1 MATATPALNP
11 KADEIPFI
19 SAENKYTNIPLLPS
33 LLVALIGGSLSI
45 ALAYLLKDVLPYLYA
60 LILERGSIQ
69 FLTLYAFWFAVGLL
83 IFKYRNLQRERAAF
97 GLDFIRSFTAGRE
110 VVGTQ
115 TILSQHRLLEENLDP
130 AQKDL
135 ILVNRLNK
143 AIKQIRINTNPA
155 DVAHVLATVAD
166 TDAAIIDSSYILLK
180 YMIWIIPVLGF
191 IGTVMGMTQA
201 IGSFDVVI
209 RQISDLGFAGVQQ
222 NLGLVTGGLAV
233 AFDTTFLALVLSAVA
248 NLFTNSLQKK
258 EEDLLSDVEEF
269 TTDNIIN
276 KYSSLKSAVAPLAQL
291 APPGRFDA
299 EEAAQGLLRELKN
312 MNRQQQVN
320 AEALQA
326 QLGRAI
332 EALQGLSQAA
342 PQPAES
348 ADTAR
353 LETVLQ
359 EVGQVLKDQA
369 EFIRQIELISAH
381 IERNVEV
388 LEKLPRALD
397 EINATSHQLGELFGR
412 IYNRTFQ

>member
-11 KADEIPFI
+11 RADETPFV
-19 SAENKYTNIPLLPS
+19 SAEHKYTNIPLLPS

-45 ALAYLLKDVLPYLYA
+45 ALAYLLKDVLPYLHA

-97 GLDFIRSFTAGRE
+97 GLDFIQSFTAGQE

-115 TILSQHRLLEENLDP
+115 TILSQHRLLEENLDLR
-130 AQKDL
+130 QKDL

-191 IGTVMGMTQA
+191 IGTVIGMTQA

-276 KYSSLKSAVAPLAQL
+276 KYSSLKSAVAPLVPP
-291 APPGRFDA
+291 APSSRFDA
-299 EEAAQGLLRELKN
+299 EAAVQGVLRELKN
-312 MNRQQQVN
+312 MNKQQQVN
-320 AEALQA
+320 AEALLA
-326 QLGRAI
+326 QLGHAI
-332 EALQGLSQAA
+332 EAIQGLAK
-342 PQPAES
+342 PALES
-348 ADTAR
+348 TEPPDTAQ
-353 LETVLQ
+353 LAAVLR

-369 EFIRQIELISAH
+369 EFIRQIELISGH

-388 LEKLPRALD
+388 LEKLPGALD
-397 EINATSHQLGELFGR
+397 EINATSHRLGELFGR
-412 IYNRTFQ
+412 IYNRPFE

>member
-11 KADEIPFI
+11 KADETTFI
-19 SAENKYTNIPLLPS
+19 SAEHKYTNIPLLPS

-60 LILERGSIQ
+60 LILERGPIQ
-69 FLTLYAFWFAVGLL
+69 FLTLYAFWFAAGLL

-97 GLDFIRSFTAGRE
+97 NLDFIQSFTAGRE

-130 AQKDL
+130 RQKDL
-135 ILVNRLNK
+135 LLVNRLNK

-155 DVAHVLATVAD
+155 DVAHVLTTVAD

-276 KYSSLKSAVAPLAQL
+276 KYSSLKNAVAPLVQP
-291 APPGRFDA
+291 APPGRFNA
-299 EEAAQGLLRELKN
+299 EEAAQTMLRELKN
-312 MNRQQQVN
+312 MNKQQQVN

-332 EALQGLSQAA
+332 EAIQKLAQAA
-342 PQPAES
+342 PEPAGP
-348 ADTAR
+348 ADTAQ
-353 LETVLQ
+353 LATVLR

-369 EFIRQIELISAH
+369 EFIRQIELISGH

-388 LEKLPRALD
+388 LEKLPGALD
-397 EINATSHQLGELFGR
+397 EINATSHKLGELFSR